1 MENQDVKT
9 YLAGLCLAA
18 LLTGGTMAAPGPAFG
33 SGSGCSTNGAK
44 AETSGNGTGSAG
56 DEPVDEPS
64 GDEPTGDEPIDEP
77 TGSGA

>member
-18 LLTGGTMAAPGPAFG
+18 LLTGGAMVAPGPAFG
-33 SGSGCSTNGAK
+33 SGSGCSTNGTK
-44 AETSGNGTGSAG
+44 AETSGSGGDTPG
-56 DEPVDEPS
+56 DEPNGELPDDELPDDEPA
-64 GDEPTGDEPIDEP
+64 DEP